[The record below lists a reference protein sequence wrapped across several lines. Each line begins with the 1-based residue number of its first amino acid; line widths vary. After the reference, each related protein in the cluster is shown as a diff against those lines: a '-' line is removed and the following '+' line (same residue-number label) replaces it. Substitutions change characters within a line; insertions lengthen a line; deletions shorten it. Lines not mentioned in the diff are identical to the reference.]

1 MGTHTDYA
9 VRNAEQEASETDPF
23 TESRYAQFAKFL
35 PDAPLRILDVGC
47 NTGRGGAVLKRLRP
61 QAQIFGLDLLQS
73 RLDRLPRDVYSGTVC
88 GSATQIPN
96 DDETYDAILAGEF
109 IEHLL
114 PIDSHRFIADSFR
127 VLKLRGRLLL
137 TTPNPGDWKMR
148 ARGGTCLGGAHLSQ
162 HHPSTLKTV
171 LRMYGYARVHVRGSG
186 KVTWYLGDR
195 LPVLGI
201 YGSFLATGEKV

>member
-1 MGTHTDYA
+1 MSTDTDYA
-9 VRNAEQEASETDPF
+9 VRNLQQEASETDPF

-35 PDAPLRILDVGC
+35 PLGPLRILDVGC
-47 NTGRGGAVLKRLRP
+47 NTGRGGEVLKRLRP

-88 GSATQIPN
+88 GSATHIPSE
-96 DDETYDAILAGEF
+96 DETYDAVVAGEF

-114 PIDSHRFIADSFR
+114 PIDAHRFVADSFR

-137 TTPNPGDWKMR
+137 TTPNPGDWKLR
-148 ARGGTCLGGAHLSQ
+148 ARGGTVLGGAHLSQ
-162 HHPSTLKTV
+162 HHAATLKTV
-171 LRMYGYARVHVRGSG
+171 LNMYGYARVCVRGSG

-195 LPVLGI
+195 IPLLGL
-201 YGSFLATGEKV
+201 YGSYLAKGEKV

>member
-1 MGTHTDYA
+1 MDYA
-9 VRNAEQEASETDPF
+9 TRNLLQEGSETDPF

-35 PDAPLRILDVGC
+35 PAGPQRVLDVGC

-61 QAQIFGLDLLQS
+61 EAQLHGLDLLQQ

-88 GSATQIPN
+88 GSATQIPTE
-96 DDETYDAILAGEF
+96 DETYDVIVAGEF

-114 PIDSHRFIADSFR
+114 PMDAHRFVADAFR
-127 VLKLRGRLLL
+127 VLKVRGRVLL
-137 TTPNPGDWKMR
+137 TTPNPGDVKMR

-162 HHPSTLKTV
+162 HHPDTLKTV
-171 LRMYGYARVHVRGSG
+171 LKMYGFARVHVRGSG

-195 LPVLGI
+195 FPWLGL